1 MKEQQLKEQFL
12 KWEQKNQAPDLDSD
26 HAMRF
31 LMHLNKRKKR
41 IQRKRIFQWGAV
53 AVLCIGLGGVFQLS
67 QEQLS
72 EEVVQFQKAEFH
84 LMQLIEEQLTSF
96 ENPNSPITQLIF
108 ERSKKQLKRIQ
119 KDYQKIYAQW
129 EVNTNQPQLI
139 QALIENLNTQ
149 INLLTEIKNTLKTI
163 ENNTYEDLTI

>member
-12 KWEQKNQAPDLDSD
+12 KWEQKNQVPNLDSD
-26 HAMRF
+26 HALQFQMR
-31 LMHLNKRKKR
+31 LNKRKKR
-41 IQRKRIFQWGAV
+41 IQRKRIFQWAAV
-53 AVLCIGLGGVFQLS
+53 AVLCIGLGGAFQLS

-96 ENPNSPITQLIF
+96 ENSNSPTTQLILK
-108 ERSKKQLKRIQ
+108 RSKKQLELIQ
-119 KDYQKIYAQW
+119 KDYQKIYDQW

-149 INLLTEIKNTLKTI
+149 INLLAEIRNTLKTI

>member
-1 MKEQQLKEQFL
+1 
-12 KWEQKNQAPDLDSD
+12 
-26 HAMRF
+26 
-31 LMHLNKRKKR
+31 
-41 IQRKRIFQWGAV
+41 
-53 AVLCIGLGGVFQLS
+53 
-67 QEQLS
+67 
-72 EEVVQFQKAEFH
+72 
-84 LMQLIEEQLTSF
+84 MQLIEEQLTSF
-96 ENPNSPITQLIF
+96 ENPNSPTTQLIF